1 MKQGIWSK
9 ATNLKKP
16 WNLFLTNQILHD
28 EIKKTK
34 WNMKKDKKNI
44 TNINQNNDQAR
55 LGQPSKPINKVTKR
69 DNITKKKKEWRK
81 SQSLH
86 RWNYKNILKTSLN

>member
-1 MKQGIWSK
+1 M
-9 ATNLKKP
+9 
-16 WNLFLTNQILHD
+16 
-28 EIKKTK
+28 
-34 WNMKKDKKNI
+34 
-44 TNINQNNDQAR
+44 
-55 LGQPSKPINKVTKR
+55 KR